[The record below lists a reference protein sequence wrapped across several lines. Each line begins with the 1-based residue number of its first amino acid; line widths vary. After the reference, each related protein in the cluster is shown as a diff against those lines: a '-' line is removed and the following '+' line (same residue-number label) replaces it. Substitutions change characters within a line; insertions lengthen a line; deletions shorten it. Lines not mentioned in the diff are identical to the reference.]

1 MAVHAL
7 HDFNQRKNEQYADY
21 LRTKQQAEEERGR
34 QSRLNLLLGQ
44 SKVAESRVEEQV
56 LRKSRTEGGEGA
68 VLVRVPDNTQAEI
81 LIASR
86 EAESNL
92 KELQKPEEGK
102 AERAAEEGK
111 AERAAELAP
120 PPSKPT
126 VHLFKGPE
134 LAKIEE
140 LLLEAEEHS
149 KPVVVRSIS
158 TISLAGKEELK
169 AQVEAQKRQWLD

>member
-1 MAVHAL
+1 M
-7 HDFNQRKNEQYADY
+7 
-21 LRTKQQAEEERGR
+21 
-34 QSRLNLLLGQ
+34 
-44 SKVAESRVEEQV
+44 
-56 LRKSRTEGGEGA
+56 
-68 VLVRVPDNTQAEI
+68 PDNTQAEI

-92 KELQKPEEGK
+92 KELQKPEEAK

-111 AERAAELAP
+111 AERAAEQAP

-140 LLLEAEEHS
+140 LLLAEEHS
-149 KPVVVRSIS
+149 KPVVVRSMS